1 MMDTY
6 LKMNKIR
13 LLRGDIM
20 VYVVI
25 KKHGEY
31 GFITEICGVFNSKE
45 NAEMFINAKTYHSGT
60 KHLYEINEFEIINY
74 R

>member
-1 MMDTY
+1 MVEV
-6 LKMNKIR
+6 NKIR

-31 GFITEICGVFNSKE
+31 GFITEICGAFNSKE

>member
-1 MMDTY
+1 
-6 LKMNKIR
+6 
-13 LLRGDIM
+13 M

-31 GFITEICGVFNSKE
+31 GFIKEVCGVFNSKE
-45 NAEMFINAKTYHSGT
+45 SAEMFINTKTYYGGT
-60 KHLYEINEFEIINY
+60 KHLYEIKEIGIINY

>member
-1 MMDTY
+1 
-6 LKMNKIR
+6 
-13 LLRGDIM
+13 M

-31 GFITEICGVFNSKE
+31 GFITEICGAFNSKE

-60 KHLYEINEFEIINY
+60 KHLYEINEFGLINY